1 MRDSLTF
8 EETLRLDNFPTDDES
23 TGDDAGNHTCVGKQI
38 QRIVQ
43 KLILANYKHQP
54 GKTGQCTDVGTV
66 ITSFS
71 LFQLELLGESFLKL
85 AVQGD
90 QERNLFD
97 HIA

>member
-1 MRDSLTF
+1 LTISQLMMRVLAMM
-8 EETLRLDNFPTDDES
+8 L
-23 TGDDAGNHTCVGKQI
+23 AI
-38 QRIVQ
+38 MQ